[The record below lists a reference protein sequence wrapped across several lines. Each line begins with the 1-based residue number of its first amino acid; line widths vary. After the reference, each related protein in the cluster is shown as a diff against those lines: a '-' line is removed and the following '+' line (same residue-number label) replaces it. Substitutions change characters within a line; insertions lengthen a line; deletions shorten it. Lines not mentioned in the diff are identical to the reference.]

1 MSEPAVEVT
10 VLSGSDPRRSR
21 CHVIRHTVF
30 IVEQSVPES
39 IEVDGRD
46 ASSTHFLATVAGV
59 DVGTA
64 RMRLIDSNGRRVA
77 KAERVAVL
85 AEYRA
90 HGVGRALMDALEAAA
105 RNIGAVEVQ
114 LGAQMTASRFYRRL
128 DYLPLGPR
136 YHEAGIEHQMM
147 RKALYRVD

>member
-10 VLSGSDPRRSR
+10 VLDGSDPRRSR
-21 CHVIRHTVF
+21 CHAIRHTVF

-46 ASSTHFLATVAGV
+46 AGCTHFLATVTGV

-64 RMRLIDSNGRRVA
+64 RMRLFDSDGRRVA

-85 AEYRA
+85 AEHRA
-90 HGVGRALMDALEAAA
+90 NGVGRALMAALEAAA
-105 RNIGAVEVQ
+105 RDIGAVEVR
-114 LGAQMTASRFYRRL
+114 LGAQITASRFYRRL
-128 DYLPLGPR
+128 EYQPLGPR

-147 RKALYRVD
+147 RKPLGRAD